1 VTPALA
7 EREVMMT
14 EVTESIRKVMVRAPT
29 PVEPTSSMV
38 VHADGARLSDQCST
52 KLRKITLINYGTRD
66 TSLGPIEPVTKTHGL
81 PQISIVANSKPQCRP
96 GVLTEISVSISPGL
110 LGASAA

>member
-1 VTPALA
+1 MVTPALA

-38 VHADGARLSDQCST
+38 VHADGARLSDAPKQTQKNHFDQLSDARHIART
-52 KLRKITLINYGTRD
+52 D
-66 TSLGPIEPVTKTHGL
+66 
-81 PQISIVANSKPQCRP
+81 
-96 GVLTEISVSISPGL
+96 
-110 LGASAA
+110 